1 MSKFYLI
8 LICTKLSNKN
18 LFILEHLKTKMKRTY
33 RAVLLHKEKI
43 QDIYLR
49 EEDDLYLFIIQIL
62 NVEV

>member
-18 LFILEHLKTKMKRTY
+18 SFILEHLKTKIKRTY

-43 QDIYLR
+43 QDIT
-49 EEDDLYLFIIQIL
+49 
-62 NVEV
+62 